1 MATSYK
7 ILGQLNPS
15 ANSQS
20 NVYVVPTNT
29 AGLVSSISIANQ
41 AATNASFSIIVV
53 PAANF
58 TSPAANTYYVVRGG
72 VLPGNDSATISCG
85 LTLPANTVL
94 AVNSTS
100 SSVSFSAFGVEIS

>member
-15 ANSQS
+15 ANTQS
-20 NVYVVPTNT
+20 NVYVVPSNT
-29 AGLVSSISIANQ
+29 AALISSISIANSSSL
-41 AATNASFSIIVV
+41 NNSFSIIVV
-53 PAANF
+53 PSANF
-58 TSPAANTYYVVRGG
+58 TTPSANAYYMVRGSA
-72 VLPGNDSATISCG
+72 LPGSDSVSINLG

>member
-15 ANSQS
+15 ANAQS
-20 NVYVVPTNT
+20 NVYVVPANT
-29 AGLVSSISIANQ
+29 AALISSISIANS
-41 AATNASFSIIVV
+41 TSVNNSFSIVVV
-53 PAANF
+53 PAANYAV
-58 TSPAANTYYVVRGG
+58 PAANTYYVVRGCA
-72 VLPGNDSATISCG
+72 LPGSDSVSINLG